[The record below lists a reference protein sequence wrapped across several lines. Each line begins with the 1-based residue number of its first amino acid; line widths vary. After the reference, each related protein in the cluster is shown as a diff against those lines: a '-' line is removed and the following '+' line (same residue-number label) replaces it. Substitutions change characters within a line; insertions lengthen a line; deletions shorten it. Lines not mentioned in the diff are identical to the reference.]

1 MRFAKS
7 LVVFILLGVA
17 AAAVVPDIAVRDAA
31 VDVEELHKTPH
42 DTRDTTVEDGKG
54 HHKGHPAVRAVLDT
68 PATPRKRKKILT
80 RDIPPLAQLQRVML
94 ARIHHD
100 TRDTTVEDGKGHHK
114 GHPAVRAVFDTVD
127 HDHRHSA
134 RDTAEEK
141 KESHKGHPSTRSA
154 PGGDARIHHGPRDAG
169 EENDKGHHKGHSFAR
184 DVAGEDKGHH
194 KHTRNTSVKGKKG
207 DRKGHHARDIAA
219 DKKGH
224 HKTHNARD
232 TAEQDKKGHHKGN

>member
-42 DTRDTTVEDGKG
+42 DIRDTTVEDVKG
-54 HHKGHPAVRAVLDT
+54 HFAVQAVL
-68 PATPRKRKKILT
+68 
-80 RDIPPLAQLQRVML
+80 
-94 ARIHHD
+94 
-100 TRDTTVEDGKGHHK
+100 
-114 GHPAVRAVFDTVD
+114 DTVD
-127 HDHRHSA
+127 HDHRHSV

-141 KESHKGHPSTRSA
+141 KDPHKGHPSTRSA
-154 PGGDARIHHGPRDAG
+154 PEGDARIHHDPRDAG

-184 DVAGEDKGHH
+184 DAAGEDKGHH